1 MSEVLTM
8 GTWFGTVGP
17 SCNGGREA
25 LRPAGHD
32 VLGGTVVF
40 PCSVLEGG
48 TQVMSGCP
56 AKKIITV
63 GAVIAIIA
71 LLVPFSVSCSKP
83 PAPVAAFTVSYV
95 SGELLIRDPITG
107 LVPLTIQFNDSSSG
121 KITSWRWSLGD
132 GIVVEGSGAEARDFV
147 HIYQGENNG
156 YRVDLKVTGPG
167 GTNTKTEWGIVAVL
181 SCSEAANS
189 ELKLARDA
197 IDACMQAAG
206 KQKIDSKG
214 WWDGSRGKVTAG
226 GKDAADYLDIWK
238 TFKAA
243 YYVEVNGD
251 ITLGTDVSWGCVYWN
266 PNSLGG
272 ARWTKIGG

>member
-1 MSEVLTM
+1 
-8 GTWFGTVGP
+8 
-17 SCNGGREA
+17 
-25 LRPAGHD
+25 
-32 VLGGTVVF
+32 
-40 PCSVLEGG
+40 
-48 TQVMSGCP
+48 MSGCP

-71 LLVPFSVSCSKP
+71 LLFPFSVSCSKP
-83 PAPVAAFTVSYV
+83 PAPIAAFSIGYV
-95 SGELLIRDPITG
+95 SGERLIGDPITG
-107 LVPLTIQFNDSSSG
+107 LAPLTIQFNDSSSG

-132 GIVVEGSGAEARDFV
+132 GTVVEGSGEEARDFV
-147 HIYQGENNG
+147 HIYQGQNNG

-167 GTNTKTEWGIVAVL
+167 GTDTQTEWGIVAVL

-206 KQKIDSKG
+206 KTQLDSDVVG
-214 WWDGSRGKVTAG
+214 WDGSRGKVTAG
-226 GKDAADYLDIWK
+226 KGSRDAADYLDIWK

-243 YYVEVNGD
+243 YDVDGD
-251 ITLGTDVSWGCVYWN
+251 DGSITSGTDVSWGCIYWN
-266 PNSLGG
+266 PNALGR

>member
-1 MSEVLTM
+1 
-8 GTWFGTVGP
+8 
-17 SCNGGREA
+17 
-25 LRPAGHD
+25 
-32 VLGGTVVF
+32 
-40 PCSVLEGG
+40 
-48 TQVMSGCP
+48 MSGSP
-56 AKKIITV
+56 AKKVVTI
-63 GAVIAIIA
+63 AVLIAIIA

-83 PAPVAAFTVSYV
+83 PAPTAAFTVSYV
-95 SGELLIRDPITG
+95 SGELLIGDPITG
-107 LVPLTIQFNDSSSG
+107 LVPLTIQFNDRSSG

-132 GIVVEGSGAEARDFV
+132 GTVVEGSGAEARDFV

-167 GTNTKTEWGIVAVL
+167 GTNTQTEWGIVAVL

-206 KQKIDSKG
+206 KNTIDSKVIG
-214 WWDGSRGKVTAG
+214 WNGSRGKVTAG

-238 TFKAA
+238 AFKAA
-243 YYVEVNGD
+243 YDVDAYGT
-251 ITLGTDVSWGCVYWN
+251 ITSGTDVSWGCIYWN
-266 PNSLGG
+266 PNALGK